1 MIILDKKR
9 EMVICLSW
17 IQNYQFKDKKKY
29 KQMKIRMD
37 LEIIQKKEGIIN

>member
-9 EMVICLSW
+9 EMINYLSW